1 MVAVNVL
8 QSGRLRLDGFCRG
21 YPTAH
26 DGTCPL
32 TPGEGSTLRE
42 AIHGRGVPADRVVM
56 TTISGQQF
64 PVDARLGSGDR
75 VILIPVEGSS
85 LKELAPSPCV
95 GKGKIPS
102 NWIGQRLTGW
112 RV

>member
-42 AIHGRGVPADRVVM
+42 AIHGRGCP
-56 TTISGQQF
+56 
-64 PVDARLGSGDR
+64 P
-75 VILIPVEGSS
+75 
-85 LKELAPSPCV
+85 
-95 GKGKIPS
+95 
-102 NWIGQRLTGW
+102 IGW
-112 RV
+112 S